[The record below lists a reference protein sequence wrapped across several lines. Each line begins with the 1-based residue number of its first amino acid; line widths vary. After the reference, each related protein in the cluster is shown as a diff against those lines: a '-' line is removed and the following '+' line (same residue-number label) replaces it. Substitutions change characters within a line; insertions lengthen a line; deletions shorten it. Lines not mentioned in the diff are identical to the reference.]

1 MPDAKWQKASL
12 IVPRGVSANAV
23 RDEIQ
28 RGRGAARRI
37 PYTYTPETYMREWED
52 EWADAVRREKIFGA
66 FLSAVL
72 PRDTPRGLTRVCVL
86 TSRSLRTGNRFVVS
100 YYSLS
105 HCVARFFFFR
115 VFSFSVMGRRLEANS
130 VTQVTR
136 NIQRTLGK
144 GVEGGGGGVEAAPI
158 AGRLEVPVFCS
169 CADMGRA

>member
-1 MPDAKWQKASL
+1 
-12 IVPRGVSANAV
+12 
-23 RDEIQ
+23 
-28 RGRGAARRI
+28 
-37 PYTYTPETYMREWED
+37 MREWED

-136 NIQRTLGK
+136 NLQRTLGK
-144 GVEGGGGGVEAAPI
+144 GVEGGGAALKPHPLREDSRCPFFVRVLTW
-158 AGRLEVPVFCS
+158 AELESKSVRC
-169 CADMGRA
+169 